1 MRVPHD
7 LPELA
12 TARVLTPG
20 GPYLAG
26 DTLSL
31 AFSEP
36 TVARLALHGRDFVAE
51 DGSGGDGFVPEAIAV
66 VMLKAAGP
74 FAVDDVV
81 TLSFVD
87 PTIAR
92 IHPSTHRTPARRIDV
107 APHEPTPEQRASQ
120 RALPQRSTPPP
131 STPRP
136 SAAGAAQPPPLPRDA
151 EPPERAPEADGR
163 SRGVRVRLDWNPERV
178 RRFVQIV
185 DKLFTVDRL
194 GWYRHALVLRL
205 LVPDQIG
212 CADPAAELEA
222 MRHLRELRAA
232 SVETLGKPLLAA
244 FMPNFT
250 VTPEWLDSLDRPTA
264 AKALAGLR
272 DAILPHLEDGLS
284 ITEGEREPGWTV
296 GIVERSTFLAAPAG
310 SVEALLPVFVAAVAT
325 DTQLTERLTEYRGT
339 LLELFGQ
346 TAQSADAVRL
356 NGMAQPN
363 HSLDDRLWQLVG
375 AVQATSARLA
385 AV

>member
-31 AFSEP
+31 AFSVP
-36 TVARLALHGRDFVAE
+36 TVARLALHGRDFVAQDE
-51 DGSGGDGFVPEAIAV
+51 FGGEGFVPEAIAV
-66 VMLKAAGP
+66 VLLKAAGP
-74 FAVDDVV
+74 FAMDDVV
-81 TLSFVD
+81 TLSFID
-87 PTIAR
+87 PSIAR
-92 IHPSTHRTPARRIDV
+92 VHPGSHRTHERRSEV
-107 APHEPTPEQRASQ
+107 APHEPAPEQRASQ
-120 RALPQRSTPPP
+120 PPLSQRSVPRP

-136 SAAGAAQPPPLPRDA
+136 PATRAAPPASLPRDTRPPKGA
-151 EPPERAPEADGR
+151 EAEGR
-163 SRGVRVRLDWNPERV
+163 PRGVRVRLDWNPERA

-194 GWYRHALVLRL
+194 GWYRHALVMRL
-205 LVPDQIG
+205 LVPDEIG
-212 CADPAAELEA
+212 CADATAELEA
-222 MRHLRELRAA
+222 TRHLRDLRAA

-250 VTPEWLDSLDRPTA
+250 VSAEWLDSLDRPAA

-272 DAILPHLEDGLS
+272 DTILPHLEDGLS
-284 ITEGEREPGWTV
+284 IAEGEREPGWTV

-310 SVEALLPVFVAAVAT
+310 SVEALLPVFVAGIAA
-325 DTQLTERLTEYRGT
+325 DTQLTERLTEYRET
-339 LLELFGQ
+339 LLELFAQ

-356 NGMAQPN
+356 NAMAQPN

-375 AVQATSARLA
+375 TVQTTSVGLA